1 MTSPRP
7 LDLSVVL
14 CSAGR
19 PQAVRRALEAF
30 RRQTLSP
37 EAFEVL
43 VVADPNDHLAR
54 EAAAACDG
62 RPAIRLVPAPGEG
75 IAARRNRG
83 VSEAR
88 GRIVLFADEREV
100 ADAGL
105 LSAHAEAHRRN
116 PEVELAVLGRTSLSK
131 ELARDPLMHFAVE
144 WGCFLHAYPY
154 VNDGDVLDFRSFWP
168 DRCSVKRELLVRHGG
183 FDPRFRRGD
192 DHAELGFRLTP
203 HGFRVLHAAA
213 ARSTLVDGYA
223 FDELCAWLRDLGAS
237 RYLFSKLHVA
247 RAVREATGVEL
258 ARNLWSRVRAH
269 GDEILR
275 SARSLD
281 TIVRRSM
288 EARLPVTGEEV
299 ALLHRAYWAAFTLA
313 RAQGM
318 AEQAAAEGEDLA
330 TAADDEGVRAT
341 AETPPVSIVIPVH
354 GKWPHTRR
362 CLEKLASNTTPA
374 SYETIVVDDAS
385 LDETAQELRT
395 RFPHV
400 RVLTN
405 TVNTGFVGAC
415 NRGASRAQGRWIL
428 FLNNDTEPQP
438 GWLDA
443 LLALGES
450 SPEVG
455 AVGSQLVFA
464 NGQLQ
469 EAGAIV
475 FRDGSGWTYGRFSM
489 PGMAAYQRVCE
500 VDYRS
505 GASLMVRRDLFE
517 RLGGFDARYAPA
529 YYEDT
534 DLCFGIRSLGYK
546 VLYCPRS
553 VVVHLE
559 GATGGTDPSKGTK
572 RYQVVNQ
579 RKFVAKWREELAR
592 HEPSPPAS
600 GNLPMSADRLRRL
613 ALALVD
619 RTSPAFNPL

>member
-1 MTSPRP
+1 VTAPRP
-7 LDLSVVL
+7 LALSVVL

-19 PQAVRRALEAF
+19 PRAVLRALEAF
-30 RRQTLSP
+30 RRQTLRP

-43 VVADPNDHLAR
+43 VVADASDPLLR
-54 EAAAACDG
+54 EAAGARG
-62 RPAIRLVPAPGEG
+62 GGPAIRFVPSDGEG
-75 IAARRNRG
+75 IAAMRNRG

-100 ADAGL
+100 ADDGL
-105 LSAHAEAHRRN
+105 LSAHADAHRRH
-116 PEVELAVLGRTSLSK
+116 PEVELAVLGRTSPSH

-144 WGCFLHAYPY
+144 RGCFLHAYPY
-154 VNDGDVLDFRSFWP
+154 VKDRDVLDFRSFWP

-183 FDPRFRRGD
+183 FDPRLRRGD

-203 HGFRVLHAAA
+203 LGFRVLHVAA

-223 FDELCAWLRDLGAS
+223 LDELCSWLRDLGAS
-237 RYLFSKLHVA
+237 RYLFSKLHSA

-258 ARNLWSRVRAH
+258 ARDVWRRVRAH
-269 GDEILR
+269 REEILR

-288 EARLPVTGEEV
+288 AARLPVTGEEV

-318 AEQAAAEGEDLA
+318 AEQAAAGGEEFAGTAEAEGLRS
-330 TAADDEGVRAT
+330 TAAGA
-341 AETPPVSIVIPVH
+341 PVSIVIPVH
-354 GKWPHTRR
+354 GKWPYTRR
-362 CLEKLASNTTPA
+362 CLETLAANTAPGT
-374 SYETIVVDDAS
+374 YETIVVDDAS
-385 LDETAQELRT
+385 RDETARELRT
-395 RFPHV
+395 RYPQV

-415 NRGASRAQGRWIL
+415 NRGASQAQGRWIL

-475 FRDGSGWTYGRFSM
+475 FRDGSGWTYGRFSV
-489 PGMAAYQRVCE
+489 PGMAAYQRACE
-500 VDYRS
+500 VDYCS

-517 RLGGFDARYAPA
+517 RLGGFDPRYAPA

-559 GATGGTDPSKGTK
+559 GATGGTDLSKGTK

-579 RKFVAKWREELAR
+579 GKFVAKWREELAR
-592 HEPSPPAS
+592 HEPDPSAS
-600 GNLPMSADRLRRL
+600 GHLPMSADRSRRL